1 MKVKWSKK
9 YVSAGIT
16 GFLVV
21 AASILFLLFLLKFD
35 VVSRWIGAIISM
47 LMPIILGLAFAYL
60 LNPVQNFF
68 ENTCYRRLFKKLL
81 AKKPKSKLPRVLSVA
96 TAITAALLVIGGL
109 IGIMLPQLIGS
120 VKGLIDKMPGYLAN
134 FKEWLDRMIVEN
146 HWLASIVGENSDEL
160 IARIQK
166 SLESALP
173 ALQEM
178 AGNVTGVVIGGAI
191 GVVNAVTDFI
201 LGLVVSIYV
210 MYSKERF
217 AAQAKKVIAV
227 EVDKSLLPILAETL
241 AGCDNVRIINE
252 DILKLDI
259 DKIIA
264 EETAGGGE
272 AKVIGNLPY
281 YITTPIIM
289 KLLEETTV
297 KSITIMMQKEVAD
310 RIKAAPGSKIYGA
323 ISVAVQYYC
332 QVEKIADVPK
342 TVFIPQPQVDS
353 VVLRLVRKED
363 PGVEVLDKGIF
374 FACVKAGFGQRRKTL
389 LNSLQTV
396 RGTSKA
402 MIEECL
408 AAAGVEA
415 GRRAET
421 LSLEEFGKISNE
433 VYKRL

>member
-1 MKVKWSKK
+1 MKLYQKTTVKEIQEK
-9 YVSAGIT
+9 Y
-16 GFLVV
+16 GFN
-21 AASILFLLFLLKFD
+21 F
-35 VVSRWIGAIISM
+35 SRN
-47 LMPIILGLAFAYL
+47 LG
-60 LNPVQNFF
+60 QNF
-68 ENTCYRRLFKKLL
+68 
-81 AKKPKSKLPRVLSVA
+81 
-96 TAITAALLVIGGL
+96 
-109 IGIMLPQLIGS
+109 
-120 VKGLIDKMPGYLAN
+120 LIDKNIIDKIIAGTEIGPQDTVLEIGPG
-134 FKEWLDRMIVEN
+134 M
-146 HWLASIVGENSDEL
+146 
-160 IARIQK
+160 
-166 SLESALP
+166 
-173 ALQEM
+173 
-178 AGNVTGVVIGGAI
+178 GVITAE
-191 GVVNAVTDFI
+191 A
-201 LGLVVSIYV
+201 
-210 MYSKERF
+210 

-353 VVLRLVRKED
+353 VVLRLVRKEE
-363 PGVEVLDKGIF
+363 PGVGVLDKGIF

-389 LNSLQTV
+389 LNSLQTI

-402 MIEECL
+402 MIEESL